1 MELTQYNLL
10 EELIMSPN
18 IENNRSPFPNQELFP
33 NSWSFNSFDH
43 QPQDLNFQST
53 TNPCFLEA
61 LTLPDQFSSFY
72 DMDDIPSSSTF
83 PFQEEVYSTKVENT
97 EFGFLD
103 DSVING
109 LIEDGINGQV
119 DDDDTIR
126 NVKVGLVGEKK
137 SRVKKANGKPSKNL
151 MAERRRRKRLNERL
165 TMLRSIVPKI
175 SKMDRTSILGDT
187 IDYTRELLGKIHK
200 LWEEGIDDDNMNHI
214 NLIGNYFKDQKPNEI
229 LVRNPPKF
237 HVERRNHDTRVEV
250 CCTTKPGLLITMLST
265 IDALGLDIHQCV
277 ISCFNDFSLRAS
289 CQEVAEHRSLVS
301 CEDVKQALFRNAG
314 YGGTCL

>member
-18 IENNRSPFPNQELFP
+18 IENNRNPFPNQELFP

-61 LTLPDQFSSFY
+61 LTLPDQFSSSFY

-83 PFQEEVYSTKVENT
+83 PFQEEFYSTKVENT

-175 SKMDRTSILGDT
+175 SKI
-187 IDYTRELLGKIHK
+187 
-200 LWEEGIDDDNMNHI
+200 
-214 NLIGNYFKDQKPNEI
+214 IGNFQKTDE
-229 LVRNPPKF
+229 F